1 MLSFFVSNILMVL
14 TGLLAGKAIYK
25 TVLKIPTRVLAPGI
39 LLLTIVGSYSIRGNV
54 MDITV
59 MLVSGVAGFVLRELD
74 FNPAPIV
81 LGLILGPIAE
91 KGLVQGLLMGR
102 MVSTTAPWIIFF
114 TRPICIALIIL
125 SLVSALWPLFRERFE
140 KRISVNQEVSS

>member
-1 MLSFFVSNILMVL
+1 
-14 TGLLAGKAIYK
+14 
-25 TVLKIPTRVLAPGI
+25 
-39 LLLTIVGSYSIRGNV
+39 

-91 KGLVQGLLMGR
+91 KGLVQGLLMGK
-102 MVSTTAPWIIFF
+102 MVSTTSPWIIFF

-125 SLVSALWPLFRERFE
+125 SLISALWPLFRERFE
-140 KRISVNQEVSS
+140 KRISVNQGESS

>member
-1 MLSFFVSNILMVL
+1 MVL
-14 TGLLAGKAIYK
+14 TGFLAGKAIYR

-39 LLLTIVGSYSIRGNV
+39 LLLTIVGSYSIRGTV

-91 KGLVQGLLMGR
+91 KGLVQGLLMGK
-102 MVSTTAPWIIFF
+102 MVSTTSPWIIFF

-125 SLVSALWPLFRERFE
+125 SLISALWPLFRERFE
-140 KRISVNQEVSS
+140 KRISVNQGESS